1 MAPAAI
7 KIYRGVSIYKVD
19 GSANWYVRVWDQSKR
34 RYIVK
39 TTGVRSAVR
48 AREIAKEFALDLLRT
63 QKPVDR
69 EFTFRHFA
77 LKCLSIS
84 AVLVKKG
91 ERHSRYDR
99 VIQWAIQNDDW
110 GLLRRFG
117 ANDQNAGF
125 SPLPRGARAKQT
137 PSFVID

>member
-1 MAPAAI
+1 MVRLLMAPAAI

-19 GSANWYVRVWDQSKR
+19 GSANSYVRVWDRSKR
-34 RYIVK
+34 RYVVE
-39 TTGVRSAVR
+39 TTGVRTAIR

-84 AVLVKKG
+84 AALVEKG
-91 ERHSRYDR
+91 ERHSRYDKK
-99 VIQWAIQNDDW
+99 VVSVGN
-110 GLLRRFG
+110 
-117 ANDQNAGF
+117 
-125 SPLPRGARAKQT
+125 SE
-137 PSFVID
+137 